1 MRDKRVVLRGRSQDS
16 KPESAINTL
25 ELTEE
30 QRVLCAA
37 YRIDP
42 ADFCRVISSA
52 EARNIEEIKKS
63 VRLIRLIDS
72 ILARHHHGI
81 ECKALFSY
89 DGKTYR
95 LLLQRK
101 YNRGPVL
108 VERFSRDLISDLIDE
123 GRGEGLQI
131 LEAIIAGAVRRLEE
145 CLLN

>member
-1 MRDKRVVLRGRSQDS
+1 MKDRRVVLRSRSQDS
-16 KPESAINTL
+16 KPESAPNIL
-25 ELTEE
+25 DLTEE
-30 QRVLCAA
+30 QRILCTT

-42 ADFCRVISSA
+42 ADFCRVISST

-89 DGKTYR
+89 GGKYYR
-95 LLLQRK
+95 MLLRRK

-108 VERFSRDLISDLIDE
+108 TERFSRDLISDLIDE

-131 LEAIIAGAVRRLEE
+131 LEAIIAGAVRRLEQ

>member
-1 MRDKRVVLRGRSQDS
+1 MKDKRVVVRSRPDKS
-16 KPESAINTL
+16 EPSTTSTS

-30 QRVLCAA
+30 QYTLCKL
-37 YRIDP
+37 YKIDP

-52 EARNIEEIKKS
+52 EARNIEELKKS

-89 DGKTYR
+89 GGTNYR
-95 LLLQRK
+95 MLLRRK

-108 VERFSRDLISDLIDE
+108 VEHFSRDLISDLIDE